1 MGAVGLCKGARR
13 QPPGSCCSEPFLG
26 WPRSSSRLWICKPR
40 DLHRI
45 PPRPEPLGSSVSG
58 RGGGWCCAIPTT
70 RRFGRGQRV
79 GQQNDV
85 WGSDPRTWFS
95 PCSSL
100 LGWSLPC
107 GRSQGGGNPRT
118 RHNSALWKRAQLAEP
133 LAGHGGGPIPYPGT
147 WRLQRGPWTVPEP
160 PNCSRT
166 CRMDAAG
173 APRKQTLSHHAVPTA
188 AALASWCPCQGQP
201 PWRSPCWKPEKFRRC
216 PHRLPGQQGG
226 AAVSPTPAARPGWQP
241 ANYSRPLRLALCLG
255 SNEIPAPAM
264 CW

>member
-1 MGAVGLCKGARR
+1 MGSFQSLPRGWILCEQQRATWCKPQLGYAPKRQHRPSRGCRGAVQRGQEAA
-13 QPPGSCCSEPFLG
+13 PGVLCSEPFLG
-26 WPRSSSRLWICKPR
+26 WPRSSSRLWICKPQ

-45 PPRPEPLGSSVSG
+45 PPRPEPLGSSISG

-118 RHNSALWKRAQLAEP
+118 RHNSALWKRAQLAKP
-133 LAGHGGGPIPYPGT
+133 LAGHVGGP
-147 WRLQRGPWTVPEP
+147 
-160 PNCSRT
+160 
-166 CRMDAAG
+166 
-173 APRKQTLSHHAVPTA
+173 SH
-188 AALASWCPCQGQP
+188 
-201 PWRSPCWKPEKFRRC
+201 
-216 PHRLPGQQGG
+216 
-226 AAVSPTPAARPGWQP
+226 
-241 ANYSRPLRLALCLG
+241 
-255 SNEIPAPAM
+255 IPAPGDCSGVPGPCRSHQIAPGPAGWM
-264 CW
+264 LQGLLESKP